1 MTLRKT
7 RDVAAKAVLLLSATM
22 AGLLGIELS
31 LRLLYPVSTA
41 NVIVEGTSDASGEL
55 LLPDEV
61 LGLRPALGTTW
72 YDENGILF
80 DRSIFSTADGAY
92 KMLFIGDSVTAYGRI
107 VDGIAKLVASGNTSF
122 LNGGVA
128 GYNIQQEIEFFFR
141 YQMSIKPDVIIH
153 QMHINDLQASRIAL
167 RGRDGTV
174 RIYSPRVKPVDVNQ
188 ALYQYSQ
195 TYRFAVG
202 NLMSRQSK
210 EELKTASFDSLRR
223 MRDYTRENGI
233 TYHLILFPSLQP
245 FVSWRAYDKETRD
258 YLLGIARELQLEA
271 IDLQPVAERLFAEG
285 IDPQS
290 VPGDTWHP
298 NKTMGDE
305 AAKYIVQKI
314 PSLLSLRLK

>member
-31 LRLLYPVSTA
+31 LRLFYPVSII
-41 NVIVEGTSDASGEL
+41 NVIVEGTSDTSGEL

-72 YDENGILF
+72 YDANGILF

-107 VDGIAKLVASGNTSF
+107 VDGIAKLVASGNMSF

-153 QMHINDLQASRIAL
+153 QMHINDLQASRMAL

-245 FVSWRAYDKETRD
+245 FASWRGYDKETRD

-298 NKTMGDE
+298 NNTSSCLT
-305 AAKYIVQKI
+305 INRNQHQQQICCRV
-314 PSLLSLRLK
+314 